1 MMVIGD
7 DVSVNVAHGVQCNS
21 RPRPPPTNLFVPVV
35 MTSALWADIG
45 NHDIML
51 SAILWQGII
60 LKHR

>member
-21 RPRPPPTNLFVPVV
+21 RPRPPTNLFVPVV

-45 NHDIML
+45 NHEMTFVIFGKE
-51 SAILWQGII
+51 IY
-60 LKHR
+60 